1 MFDSLSDKLVSAFDK
16 IRGKGSLSESD
27 IASAMKEVRLA
38 LIDADVALD
47 VVKKFIDDITLEAKG
62 QQITKSIKPDQMV
75 FKIVQ
80 DKLTDLLGGKN
91 AENTIKL
98 SSPPS
103 SIMLVGLQ
111 GSGKT
116 TSAAK
121 MGLMLKGSGK
131 KVLLASL
138 DVQRPAA
145 MEQLQI
151 LGDQTNID
159 VLPIEKSQGPVEIT
173 KRSYQLAKL
182 SGYDVV
188 ILDTAGRT
196 SVDDELMDELSEVYK
211 TSNPSEVFLV
221 ADAMT
226 GQEAANVARSFK
238 EKSNVTSIILTR
250 VDGDARGGAA
260 LSMSNITN
268 CPIKFMGTGE
278 KLEAFETFKADR
290 IASRILGMG
299 DVVSLVEKAQ
309 SEVKEEE
316 AKDLAKKISK
326 GTFDFNDFRKQ
337 LNQMKK
343 MGGMQGILSL
353 LPGAQK
359 IKKQMAV
366 GGVDDK
372 ILVRMD
378 SMISSMTS
386 KERVNPKLLNGSRK
400 RRIAEGSGNSV
411 QDLNRLLKQFKQ
423 MTLMMKKMGKKG
435 GNMDISDAMNMQ
447 GMDMPNGLPKGFN
460 PGSFPFRR
468 R

>member
-1 MFDSLSDKLVSAFDK
+1 
-16 IRGKGSLSESD
+16 
-27 IASAMKEVRLA
+27 MKEVRLA

-173 KRSYQLAKL
+173 KRSHQLAKL

-366 GGVDDK
+366 GGLDDK

>member
-173 KRSYQLAKL
+173 KRSHQLAKL

-366 GGVDDK
+366 GGLDDK

-435 GNMDISDAMNMQ
+435 GNMDISEAMNMQ

>member
-47 VVKKFIDDITLEAKG
+47 VVKKFIDDIALEAKG

-366 GGVDDK
+366 GGLDDK

>member
-1 MFDSLSDKLVSAFDK
+1 MFENLSEKLVSAFDK
-16 IRGKGSLSESD
+16 IRGRGTLSEGD
-27 IASAMKEVRLA
+27 IANAMKEVRLA
-38 LIDADVALD
+38 LIEADVSLD
-47 VVKKFIDDITLEAKG
+47 VVKKFISEITIEAKG

-75 FKIVQ
+75 IKIVQ
-80 DKLTDLLGGKN
+80 DKLTALLGGESEDN
-91 AENTIKL
+91 DVIL

-121 MGLMLKGSGK
+121 MGLMLKKSGK

-151 LGDQTNID
+151 LGDQTDID
-159 VLPIEKSQGPVEIT
+159 VLSIVQDQKPVDIT
-173 KRSYQLAKL
+173 KRSYQEAKL
-182 SGYDVV
+182 SGHDVV
-188 ILDTAGRT
+188 ILDTAGRA
-196 SVDDELMDELSEVYK
+196 SIDNELMNELSAIYK
-211 TSNPSEVFLV
+211 ESRPSEVFLV

-226 GQEAANVARSFK
+226 GQEAANVAKSFK

-260 LSMSNITN
+260 LSMSDITN

-278 KLEAFETFKADR
+278 KLDAFEPFKAER
-290 IASRILGMG
+290 ISSRILGMG
-299 DVVSLVEKAQ
+299 DVVGLVEKAQ

-326 GTFDFNDFRKQ
+326 GTFDLNDFRKQ

-366 GGVDDK
+366 GGLDDK
-372 ILVRMD
+372 ILVKMD
-378 SMISSMTS
+378 SMISSMTE
-386 KERVNPKLLNGSRK
+386 KERISPKLLNGSRK
-400 RRIAEGSGNSV
+400 RRVANGSGNSV

-423 MTLMMKKMGKKG
+423 MTLMMKKMNKRGDLDF
-435 GNMDISDAMNMQ
+435 NNPTEMPDMESL
-447 GMDMPNGLPKGFN
+447 GMPKGFN
-460 PGSFPFRR
+460 PGSIPHRR

>member
-27 IASAMKEVRLA
+27 IANAMKEVRLA

-173 KRSYQLAKL
+173 KRSQQLAKL

-366 GGVDDK
+366 GGLDDK

-400 RRIAEGSGNSV
+400 RRIAEGSGNSI

>member
-1 MFDSLSDKLVSAFDK
+1 MFENLSDKLVSAFDK
-16 IRGKGSLSESD
+16 IRGKGTLSESD
-27 IASAMKEVRLA
+27 ISNAMKEVRLA
-38 LIDADVALD
+38 LIEADVALD
-47 VVKKFIDDITLEAKG
+47 VVKKFITEITEQAKG
-62 QQITKSIKPDQMV
+62 QEITKSVKPDQMV
-75 FKIVQ
+75 IKIVQ
-80 DKLTDLLGGKN
+80 DKLTELLGGEEKDN
-91 AENTIKL
+91 DVKL
-98 SSPPS
+98 LSPPS
-103 SIMLVGLQ
+103 FIMLVGLQ

-121 MGLMLKGSGK
+121 MALMLKKSGK
-131 KVLLASL
+131 KILLASL

-151 LGDQTNID
+151 LGDQINVD
-159 VLPIEKSQGPVEIT
+159 VLPIEKGQKPLDIT
-173 KRSYQLAKL
+173 KRSHSAAKL
-182 SGYDVV
+182 GSYDVV

-196 SVDDELMDELSEVYK
+196 SVDDELMNELRDVYN

-238 EKSNVTSIILTR
+238 EKSKVTSIILTR

-260 LSMSNITN
+260 LSMSSITN

-278 KLEAFETFKADR
+278 KIESFETFKAER
-290 IASRILGMG
+290 ISSRILGMG
-299 DVVSLVEKAQ
+299 DIVGLVEKAQ
-309 SEVKEEE
+309 TDVKEEE
-316 AKDLAKKISK
+316 AKNLAKKISK

-337 LNQMKK
+337 LSQMKK
-343 MGGMQGILSL
+343 MGGMQGILNL

-366 GGVDDK
+366 GGLDDK

-378 SMISSMTS
+378 SMISSMTG
-386 KERVNPKLLNGSRK
+386 KERINPKLLNGSRK
-400 RRIAEGSGNSV
+400 RRIASGSGNSV

-435 GNMDISDAMNMQ
+435 GGMDMQ
-447 GMDMPNGLPKGFN
+447 GMDLPGGLPKGFN
-460 PGSFPFRR
+460 PGNIPFRR
-468 R
+468 K

>member
-16 IRGKGSLSESD
+16 IRGKGSLSEGD
-27 IASAMKEVRLA
+27 IANAMKEVRLA
-38 LIDADVALD
+38 LIEADVALD
-47 VVKKFIDDITLEAKG
+47 VVKQFISDVTSEAQG
-62 QQITKSIKPDQMV
+62 QQITKSVKPDQMV
-75 FKIVQ
+75 FKIGQ
-80 DKLTDLLGGKN
+80 DKLTARLGGKN
-91 AENTIKL
+91 TENDINL

-121 MGLMLKGSGK
+121 MGMMLKNSGK

-159 VLPIEKSQGPVEIT
+159 VLPIEKNQGPIEIT
-173 KRSYQLAKL
+173 KRSNQLAKL

-196 SVDDELMDELSEVYK
+196 SVDDELMNELSEVYSESK
-211 TSNPSEVFLV
+211 PSEVFLV

-226 GQEAANVARSFK
+226 GQEAANVAKSFK

-278 KLEAFETFKADR
+278 KIEAFETFKAER

-366 GGVDDK
+366 GGLDDK

-386 KERVNPKLLNGSRK
+386 KERVNPKILNGSRK

>member
-173 KRSYQLAKL
+173 KRSHQLAKL
-182 SGYDVV
+182 SGYDVI

-366 GGVDDK
+366 GGLDDK

>member
-16 IRGKGSLSESD
+16 IRGKGSLSEND
-27 IASAMKEVRLA
+27 IANAMKEVRLA

-98 SSPPS
+98 SSSPS

-173 KRSYQLAKL
+173 KRSHQLAKL

-366 GGVDDK
+366 GGLDDK

>member
-1 MFDSLSDKLVSAFDK
+1 
-16 IRGKGSLSESD
+16 
-27 IASAMKEVRLA
+27 
-38 LIDADVALD
+38 
-47 VVKKFIDDITLEAKG
+47 
-62 QQITKSIKPDQMV
+62 
-75 FKIVQ
+75 
-80 DKLTDLLGGKN
+80 
-91 AENTIKL
+91 
-98 SSPPS
+98 
-103 SIMLVGLQ
+103 
-111 GSGKT
+111 
-116 TSAAK
+116 
-121 MGLMLKGSGK
+121 
-131 KVLLASL
+131 
-138 DVQRPAA
+138 

-159 VLPIEKSQGPVEIT
+159 VLPIEKGQQPVDIT
-173 KRSYQLAKL
+173 KRSHQLARL
-182 SGYDVV
+182 SGYDVI

-196 SVDDELMDELSEVYK
+196 SVDDELMNELGEVYK
-211 TSNPSEVFLV
+211 ASNPSEVFLV

-226 GQEAANVARSFK
+226 GQEAANVAKSFK
-238 EKSNVTSIILTR
+238 EKSKVTSIILTR

-260 LSMSNITN
+260 LSMSSITN

-316 AKDLAKKISK
+316 AKDLAKKIKK

-366 GGVDDK
+366 GGLDDK
-372 ILVRMD
+372 VLVRMD
-378 SMISSMTS
+378 SMILSMTE
-386 KERVNPKLLNGSRK
+386 KERVNPNLLNGSRK
-400 RRIAEGSGNSV
+400 RRIANGSGNTV
-411 QDLNRLLKQFKQ
+411 QDLNRLVKQFKQ

-435 GNMDISDAMNMQ
+435 GNLDMSNGINMQ
-447 GMDMPNGLPKGFN
+447 GLDIPKGFN
-460 PGSFPFRR
+460 PGAFPFKRR
-468 R
+468 

>member
-173 KRSYQLAKL
+173 KRSHQLAKL

-343 MGGMQGILSL
+343 MGGMQGILSS

-366 GGVDDK
+366 GGLDDK

>member
-159 VLPIEKSQGPVEIT
+159 VLPIEKNQGPVEIT
-173 KRSYQLAKL
+173 KRSHQLAKL

-366 GGVDDK
+366 GGLDDK

>member
-173 KRSYQLAKL
+173 KRSHQLAKL

-299 DVVSLVEKAQ
+299 DGVSLVEKAQ

-366 GGVDDK
+366 GGLDDK

>member
-121 MGLMLKGSGK
+121 MGLMLKRSGK

-173 KRSYQLAKL
+173 KRSHQLAKL

-196 SVDDELMDELSEVYK
+196 SVDDELMDELGEVYK

-366 GGVDDK
+366 GGLDDK

-435 GNMDISDAMNMQ
+435 GNMDISEAMNMQ

>member
-16 IRGKGSLSESD
+16 IRGKGSLSEGD
-27 IASAMKEVRLA
+27 IANAMKEVRLA
-38 LIDADVALD
+38 LIEADVALD
-47 VVKKFIDDITLEAKG
+47 VVKQFISDVTSEAQG
-62 QQITKSIKPDQMV
+62 QQITKSVKPDQMV

-91 AENTIKL
+91 TENDINL

-121 MGLMLKGSGK
+121 MGMMLKNSGK

-159 VLPIEKSQGPVEIT
+159 VLPIEKNQGPIEIT
-173 KRSYQLAKL
+173 KRSNQLAKL
-182 SGYDVV
+182 SGYDVI

-196 SVDDELMDELSEVYK
+196 SVDDELMNELSAVYSESK
-211 TSNPSEVFLV
+211 PSEVFLV

-226 GQEAANVARSFK
+226 GQEAANVAKSFK

-278 KLEAFETFKADR
+278 KIEAFETFKAER

-366 GGVDDK
+366 GGLDDK

-386 KERVNPKLLNGSRK
+386 KERVNPKILNGSRK

>member
-173 KRSYQLAKL
+173 KRSQQLAKL

-238 EKSNVTSIILTR
+238 EKSNVTSISLTR

-366 GGVDDK
+366 GGLDDK

-447 GMDMPNGLPKGFN
+447 GVDMPNGLPKGFN

>member
-16 IRGKGSLSESD
+16 IRGKGSLSEND
-27 IASAMKEVRLA
+27 IANAMKEVRLA

-173 KRSYQLAKL
+173 KRSHQLAKL

-366 GGVDDK
+366 GGLDDK

>member
-16 IRGKGSLSESD
+16 IRGKGSLSEND
-27 IASAMKEVRLA
+27 IARAMKEVRLA

-173 KRSYQLAKL
+173 KRSHQLAKL

-366 GGVDDK
+366 GGLDDK

>member
-173 KRSYQLAKL
+173 KRSHQLAKL

-268 CPIKFMGTGE
+268 CPIKFMGTE
-278 KLEAFETFKADR
+278 K
-290 IASRILGMG
+290 
-299 DVVSLVEKAQ
+299 
-309 SEVKEEE
+309 
-316 AKDLAKKISK
+316 
-326 GTFDFNDFRKQ
+326 N
-337 LNQMKK
+337 
-343 MGGMQGILSL
+343 
-353 LPGAQK
+353 
-359 IKKQMAV
+359 
-366 GGVDDK
+366 
-372 ILVRMD
+372 
-378 SMISSMTS
+378 
-386 KERVNPKLLNGSRK
+386 
-400 RRIAEGSGNSV
+400 
-411 QDLNRLLKQFKQ
+411 
-423 MTLMMKKMGKKG
+423 
-435 GNMDISDAMNMQ
+435 
-447 GMDMPNGLPKGFN
+447 
-460 PGSFPFRR
+460 
-468 R
+468 

>member
-173 KRSYQLAKL
+173 KRSHQLAKL

-366 GGVDDK
+366 GGLDDK

-447 GMDMPNGLPKGFN
+447 GMDMPNGLPKGFK
-460 PGSFPFRR
+460 PGSFRFRR

>member
-366 GGVDDK
+366 GGLDDK

>member
-173 KRSYQLAKL
+173 KRSHQLAKL

-316 AKDLAKKISK
+316 AKDFAKKISK

-366 GGVDDK
+366 GGLDDK

>member
-121 MGLMLKGSGK
+121 MGLMFKGSGK

-173 KRSYQLAKL
+173 KRSHQLAKL

-343 MGGMQGILSL
+343 MGGMKGILSL
-353 LPGAQK
+353 LHGEQK
-359 IKKQMAV
+359 LKKQMAV
-366 GGVDDK
+366 GGLDDK

>member
-131 KVLLASL
+131 KVFLASL

-173 KRSYQLAKL
+173 KRSHQLAKL

-366 GGVDDK
+366 GGLDDK

>member
-1 MFDSLSDKLVSAFDK
+1 MYK
-16 IRGKGSLSESD
+16 RQLSEND
-27 IASAMKEVRLA
+27 IANAMKEVRLA

-173 KRSYQLAKL
+173 KRSHQLAKL

-366 GGVDDK
+366 GGLDDK

>member
-173 KRSYQLAKL
+173 KRSHQLAKL

-260 LSMSNITN
+260 LSMANITN

-366 GGVDDK
+366 GGLDDK

>member
-173 KRSYQLAKL
+173 KRSHQLAKL

-238 EKSNVTSIILTR
+238 EKTNVTSNILTR

-366 GGVDDK
+366 GGLDDK

>member
-173 KRSYQLAKL
+173 KRAHQLAKL

-250 VDGDARGGAA
+250 VDGDARGGAE

-366 GGVDDK
+366 GGLDDK

>member
-16 IRGKGSLSESD
+16 IRGKGSLSEGD
-27 IASAMKEVRLA
+27 IANAMKEVRLA
-38 LIDADVALD
+38 LIEADVALD
-47 VVKKFIDDITLEAKG
+47 VVKQFISDVTSEAQG
-62 QQITKSIKPDQMV
+62 QQITKSVKPDQMV

-91 AENTIKL
+91 AENDINL

-121 MGLMLKGSGK
+121 MGMMLKNSGK

-159 VLPIEKSQGPVEIT
+159 VLPIEKNQGPIEIT
-173 KRSYQLAKL
+173 KRSNQLAKL

-196 SVDDELMDELSEVYK
+196 SVDDELMNELSEVYSESK
-211 TSNPSEVFLV
+211 PSEVFLV

-226 GQEAANVARSFK
+226 GQEAANVAKSFK

-278 KLEAFETFKADR
+278 KIEAFETFKAER

-366 GGVDDK
+366 GGLDDK

-386 KERVNPKLLNGSRK
+386 KERVNPKILNGSRK

>member
-80 DKLTDLLGGKN
+80 DKLTGLLGGKN

-145 MEQLQI
+145 MDQLQI

-173 KRSYQLAKL
+173 KRSHQLAKL

-366 GGVDDK
+366 GGLDDK

>member
-173 KRSYQLAKL
+173 KRSHQLAKL

-196 SVDDELMDELSEVYK
+196 SVDDELMDELGEVYK

-366 GGVDDK
+366 GGLDDK

-468 R
+468 K